1 MNNIF
6 VIDKT
11 TKCNLGVL
19 DFTPRIDD
27 RISMKASE
35 GKEIEVVVECVL
47 YEPLEHAT
55 LVFVNIVEPYYTA
68 LVKAINGN
76 KIRISLERM
85 VDIMRLAV
93 TWEMAGYVDVEA
105 DTLEDAMEKFKK
117 ECDYIKLP
125 NGNYVDG
132 SFRLSTEDVD
142 EMEAIVDF

>member
-1 MNNIF
+1 MRVSLELEVREMNNIF

-35 GKEIEVVVECVL
+35 WKEIEVVVECVL

-68 LVKAINGN
+68 LVKAI
-76 KIRISLERM
+76 K
-85 VDIMRLAV
+85 
-93 TWEMAGYVDVEA
+93 W
-105 DTLEDAMEKFKK
+105 
-117 ECDYIKLP
+117 
-125 NGNYVDG
+125 
-132 SFRLSTEDVD
+132 
-142 EMEAIVDF
+142 